1 MTHQANALFTVSA
14 AGEVDEYSGGTPL
27 VPTAWGVPGEF
38 IERDRTIRDPV
49 TGDARVVRQVLVKV
63 PFDVDV
69 SAGDRLTDED
79 TGRVYPVRDVHQYRS
94 GGRSTDKVCD
104 VVDLSNRAP

>member
-1 MTHQANALFTVSA
+1 MSNQANALFTVSA
-14 AGEVDEYSGGTPL
+14 AGDVDDYSGDTPL
-27 VPTAWGVPGEF
+27 VPTATGVPGEF

-49 TGDARVVRQVLVKV
+49 TGDPRVVRQVLIKV

-69 SAGDRLTDED
+69 TAGDQLTDED
-79 TGRVYPVRDVHQYRS
+79 TGRVYPVRDVHQHRS
-94 GGRSTDKVCD
+94 GGRSTDRVCE